1 MYRNICFLLLLHISI
16 AAKAQLLCDSSKMTI
31 RNIPYDTASLSKTAL
46 RAIQA
51 YGGFDLCTHYTKIE
65 AEVSASGW
73 AFRLKNRPALNHA
86 IIRMDIRNPYSEITP
101 IGKNPLITGVL
112 DGNTVQLLNDQR
124 DTLDERHNARS
135 TFPGK
140 HKMFKWDDSD
150 MAYFA
155 NYAFWNYF
163 TLPVLLM
170 DTSIIWTEKENGVL
184 LARFPDD
191 FPTHSK
197 YQEFIFDTTTG
208 LLIQHNYTVDIIG
221 KWARA
226 ANVVLS
232 HDTSNQLPYAASRR
246 VTPIKKNGKPRMW
259 PVLIRLEVHSLS
271 YIR

>member
-16 AAKAQLLCDSSKMTI
+16 AAKAQLLSDSSKMTI
-31 RNIPYDTASLSKTAL
+31 GNIPYDTASLSKTAL

-51 YGGFDLCTHYTKIE
+51 YGGFELYTHYTKIE

-86 IIRMDIRNPYSEITP
+86 IIRMDIRNPYAEITP
-101 IGKNPLITGVL
+101 IGNNSLITGVL
-112 DGNTVQLLNDQR
+112 NGNTVQLLNDQR

-140 HKMFKWDDSD
+140 YKMFKWDDLD

-184 LARFPDD
+184 IARFPDD

-221 KWARA
+221 NWARA
-226 ANVVLS
+226 ANVVLKHTAS
-232 HDTSNQLPYAASRR
+232 HNLLFTSSRR
-246 VTPIKKNGKPRMW
+246 VTPIKRNGKPRKG
-259 PVLIRLEVHSLS
+259 PVLIEIEVHRFNYLP
-271 YIR
+271 